1 MASRTGLKYST
12 ATITL
17 PELDEHF
24 MLCSGISLAVSPTAL
39 AFLFFAS
46 LSSSAAAQS
55 TDRFDPFG
63 SPGIR
68 ADCEVVAPMG
78 DDPPGTSTILSYL
91 EGREMYDG
99 KLIELGYDSAGV
111 PLWAVIRADELVAT
125 EGDAGGRPRTWR
137 VIPHAYSISFSRGLS
152 GEGFHVPGLVKVQR
166 RVLASGRGRALSAEA
181 IGRARRLAESMWIRR
196 CASSAGG
203 D

>member
-1 MASRTGLKYST
+1 
-12 ATITL
+12 
-17 PELDEHF
+17 
-24 MLCSGISLAVSPTAL
+24 MLSSEISLAVSPTVL

-46 LSSSAAAQS
+46 LPSSVTAQA
-55 TDRFDPFG
+55 TDRFDPFS
-63 SPGIR
+63 SPGIS
-68 ADCEVVAPMG
+68 ADCDVVAPTA
-78 DDPPGTSTILSYL
+78 DDPPGTTTILSYL

-125 EGDAGGRPRTWR
+125 EGDAGGGRPRTWR
-137 VIPHAYSISFSRGLS
+137 VTPHAYSISFRRGVS
-152 GEGFHVPGLVKVQR
+152 GEGFHIPGLVKDQR
-166 RVLASGRGRALSAEA
+166 RVIASGRGRPLSDEA

-196 CASSAGG
+196 CSSSAGG